1 MPQIALRGQVM
12 PPSAIY
18 KTVTFVNFSCNAP
31 PSKLAKATRIP
42 FTEYTHCAIYDGSSN
57 QGTSLHLRKGNPGH
71 ACRKDN
77 YGGDR
82 RRNLPSH
89 RSHRPFSRRSGRLI
103 TSCVIRSV
111 SASVSKIPSSR

>member
-77 YGGDR
+77 YGGGR
-82 RRNLPSH
+82 RRKLPSH
-89 RSHRPFSRRSGRLI
+89 PALFRRSGRVL
-103 TSCVIRSV
+103 TNRGKKSGSRAVFKKTRS
-111 SASVSKIPSSR
+111 PPH